1 MRGAN
6 EKTACFGFAVRCGA
20 AGVPGG
26 GQAGGRGAPGVGA
39 RSSSPAAGLRCQVQA
54 GEARG
59 DLVRRKGVRA
69 AFGHVGATLALAALL
84 GCGSVTADP
93 GPDAAV
99 SGVGDVAGAAGG
111 GAAAGAG
118 SPGGLGTGG
127 SSATG
132 GAAGAASGAG
142 GAAGAGCL
150 PYDSPGFAYGNGCDG
165 GTSLPTACHA
175 ACELDSAK
183 FVGCADDPRVPQ
195 GAVICHASCAECS

>member
-1 MRGAN
+1 
-6 EKTACFGFAVRCGA
+6 
-20 AGVPGG
+20 
-26 GQAGGRGAPGVGA
+26 
-39 RSSSPAAGLRCQVQA
+39 
-54 GEARG
+54 
-59 DLVRRKGVRA
+59 
-69 AFGHVGATLALAALL
+69 
-84 GCGSVTADP
+84 VTADP
-93 GPDAAV
+93 GPDAAI

-195 GAVICHASCAECS
+195 GAVICHASCAECP